1 MLYYQTKVLN
11 IFKYILNLFG
21 PVTKLY
27 NQVCLNIEMMRRI
40 AVFFVLAL
48 LVLMPFSAMASAPS
62 VSCKGGTCS
71 NLKINKVNIS
81 PAVSKTVPAKIGF
94 TGYISGPVKLVQYTV
109 IDPKTG
115 KVVGS
120 TSSYCSKCRTKG
132 ICSCSCIIKQ
142 TGTFDVKITAYG
154 PGNCCVSTV
163 KKAAIT
169 IGSAKAP
176 ENEPSQFVPGF
187 KSVVSGKKVT
197 FKDTTLGVK
206 TTRWN
211 WNFGDGYRSTAQN
224 PTHTYKKAGTYTVCL
239 TVYNNNNYKLVCNK
253 VIVR

>member
-1 MLYYQTKVLN
+1 
-11 IFKYILNLFG
+11 
-21 PVTKLY
+21 
-27 NQVCLNIEMMRRI
+27 MRRI
-40 AVFFVLAL
+40 AILFVLAL

-71 NLKINKVNIS
+71 NLKITKVTIS
-81 PAVSKTVPAKIGF
+81 SAVSKTVPAKIGF
-94 TGYISGPVKLVQYTV
+94 TGYVSGPVRLVQYTI

-142 TGTFDVKITAYG
+142 AGTFDVKITAYG
-154 PGNCCVSTV
+154 SGNCCVSTV

-169 IGSAKAP
+169 IGSANAP
-176 ENEPSQFVPGF
+176 ANDPVKPANDPAKFVPGF

-197 FKDTTLGVK
+197 FKDTTSGVK
-206 TTRWN
+206 PVRWD
-211 WNFGDGYRSTAQN
+211 WNFGDGYRSTEQN

-239 TVYNNNNYKLVCNK
+239 TAYANNNNYKLVCNR
-253 VIVR
+253 IVVK

>member
-1 MLYYQTKVLN
+1 
-11 IFKYILNLFG
+11 
-21 PVTKLY
+21 
-27 NQVCLNIEMMRRI
+27 MRRI
-40 AVFFVLAL
+40 AIFLVLAL

-71 NLKINKVNIS
+71 NLKITKVTIS
-81 PAVSKTVPAKIGF
+81 SAVSKTVPAKIGF
-94 TGYISGPVKLVQYTV
+94 TGYVSGPVRLVQYTV

-120 TSSYCSKCRTKG
+120 TSAYCSKCTTKG

-142 TGTFDVKITAYG
+142 AGTFDVKITAYG
-154 PGNCCVSTV
+154 SGNCCVSMV

-169 IGSAKAP
+169 VGSANAPANDPAKAP
-176 ENEPSQFVPGF
+176 SNDPAKFVPGF

-197 FKDTTLGVK
+197 FKDTTSGVK
-206 TTRWN
+206 PVRWD
-211 WNFGDGYRSTAQN
+211 WNFGDGYRSNAQY

-239 TVYNNNNYKLVCNK
+239 TVYANNNNYKLVCNK
-253 VIVR
+253 VVVK